1 MRCINS
7 KGPTEKLRAKA
18 SRPSIFLSS
27 DKPELDTSEPWSAT
41 GSNVF
46 PVKRAREALDVGAGL
61 GGWLGVSLL

>member
-27 DKPELDTSEPWSAT
+27 DKPELDTSEPWSAAR
-41 GSNVF
+41 SNVF
-46 PVKRAREALDVGAGL
+46 PLKRTREALGGGAGL
-61 GGWLGVSLL
+61 VGWLGVSLL